1 MKTFHCWG
9 HAFKLFKALV
19 EVCKAS
25 AEPLLWMF
33 FLLPQ
38 FPFLSPL
45 LQLCVPVPVPTP
57 PQGPLWELPNAIL
70 THIPVKA
77 VCHLKHSLVPAT
89 SSSLANSFKSLVAG
103 IFQPHYNLMGPLL
116 HMCSV
121 TDWLGQHSGISWRFL
136 YGKDSRV
143 RTWLPLKTWGKTKW
157 VQSPPCHPRPR
168 LWDLEQSNQTFS
180 FLTNGS
186 QCLPHTGCDDQ
197 RHWTQSILCIF

>member
-1 MKTFHCWG
+1 MLSNFLRHLLKSVKLLLNPHCECFFFS
-9 HAFKLFKALV
+9 HSFLFSHL
-19 EVCKAS
+19 
-25 AEPLLWMF
+25 F
-33 FLLPQ
+33 FSCA
-38 FPFLSPL
+38 FPFQFQHLLRDPLS
-45 LQLCVPVPVPTP
+45 
-57 PQGPLWELPNAIL
+57 ELPNAIL

-157 VQSPPCHPRPR
+157 VQSPPCHPCPR
-168 LWDLEQSNQTFS
+168 LWDLEQSTQTFS

-186 QCLPHTGCDDQ
+186 QCLHHTGCDNQ